1 MGGFTFEDT
10 FMFAGDVR
18 QGNEFGWQPWAATAD
33 WLGRLQDLA
42 RSGAG
47 YLRLPTSAVEAVQAT
62 LRSTFHYV
70 TDFRLK
76 NSLTTRTSALDSL
89 DGANTAS
96 ALLNLRIHSN
106 PKEQARYQR
115 IVDSFNAVF
124 PRIDVEV
131 VEETPGS
138 GVPDVRFRTGGA
150 PVRMSQVSAG
160 TQQILTLLVNL
171 EARPNQVFFVEH
183 PETHLHPHAIRAM
196 RDVLRRASTESQVII
211 AIHDPRFVD
220 PLRPEQ
226 LRRFWSTASQG
237 TRVDQIQVDQVSGK
251 LAGQI
256 ETALK
261 DLDVRDV
268 VFARS
273 VLLVE
278 DESQAEFI
286 YGIAPTLNVPLDARG
301 VSVVPVGG
309 EKSFP
314 PYLALVR
321 ALGMPFVALRDPAWG
336 NAESYP
342 PGTFFSFGMEIEEYL
357 ERHGLEEALAGVQKE
372 YGGGSKRR
380 AAVRLAP
387 RLAAAKI
394 PPMFREVL
402 EAALSLATG
411 EPAADAD

>member
-1 MGGFTFEDT
+1 
-10 FMFAGDVR
+10 
-18 QGNEFGWQPWAATAD
+18 
-33 WLGRLQDLA
+33 
-42 RSGAG
+42 
-47 YLRLPTSAVEAVQAT
+47 
-62 LRSTFHYV
+62 
-70 TDFRLK
+70 
-76 NSLTTRTSALDSL
+76 
-89 DGANTAS
+89 
-96 ALLNLRIHSN
+96 
-106 PKEQARYQR
+106 
-115 IVDSFNAVF
+115 
-124 PRIDVEV
+124 
-131 VEETPGS
+131 
-138 GVPDVRFRTGGA
+138 
-150 PVRMSQVSAG
+150 
-160 TQQILTLLVNL
+160 
-171 EARPNQVFFVEH
+171 
-183 PETHLHPHAIRAM
+183 
-196 RDVLRRASTESQVII
+196 
-211 AIHDPRFVD
+211 
-220 PLRPEQ
+220 
-226 LRRFWSTASQG
+226 
-237 TRVDQIQVDQVSGK
+237 VDQIQVDQVSGK

>member
-1 MGGFTFEDT
+1 
-10 FMFAGDVR
+10 MFAGDVR

-220 PLRPEQ
+220 PCVRSSCEDFGRLPPRALVWIRSKSTKSAGSSLVRLRQRSRISTFGTWCSPAQ
-226 LRRFWSTASQG
+226 SCSWRTNHRLNSYTAS
-237 TRVDQIQVDQVSGK
+237 
-251 LAGQI
+251 
-256 ETALK
+256 
-261 DLDVRDV
+261 
-268 VFARS
+268 
-273 VLLVE
+273 LLH
-278 DESQAEFI
+278 STCLWTQ
-286 YGIAPTLNVPLDARG
+286 
-301 VSVVPVGG
+301 
-309 EKSFP
+309 
-314 PYLALVR
+314 
-321 ALGMPFVALRDPAWG
+321 
-336 NAESYP
+336 
-342 PGTFFSFGMEIEEYL
+342 
-357 ERHGLEEALAGVQKE
+357 
-372 YGGGSKRR
+372 
-380 AAVRLAP
+380 
-387 RLAAAKI
+387 
-394 PPMFREVL
+394 EVCR
-402 EAALSLATG
+402 
-411 EPAADAD
+411 